1 MAPTSS
7 TNIYNRNIRESRNT
21 DTNTLESSVYTS
33 KQTTETIQID
43 RVTSTISIRIPVSYK
58 LKYLD
63 LDHKAKQLFKL
74 GVIALIDAL
83 YSGSEHIDMNPM
95 VFNININ
102 VNEAKAESKP
112 EINVNVDLGE
122 IVRLVAK
129 LYNYRDPLPPL
140 QRKLI
145 ETLYKK
151 IEKMVVRN

>member
-1 MAPTSS
+1 MSS
-7 TNIYNRNIRESRNT
+7 TRTSAVSTGEQQKTS
-21 DTNTLESSVYTS
+21 TNTLESSVYTS

-112 EINVNVDLGE
+112 EINVNVDLKH
-122 IVRLVAK
+122 IVDLINK
-129 LYNYRDPLPPL
+129 LYAYRDPLPPYQKRL
-140 QRKLI
+140 VEK
-145 ETLYKK
+145 LYKTV
-151 IEKMVVRN
+151 EKVIMN